1 MEMNLGYA
9 RKSKHA
15 YDRKTEPSHV
25 KFWPVYI
32 CFTIFGI
39 LIPFCKPEIKI
50 SSLLLSIV
58 LAAVIGILMVNLL
71 VMILRSGNRGLDAEN
86 SSFAHEAVGT
96 GMLFMIPFTVLA
108 ILAQLLLSWN
118 AVMPFASAAIM
129 TASATA
135 GTEVMK
141 KGARGLKNILMPSII
156 AFVFSTGWMML
167 AGILP

>member
-1 MEMNLGYA
+1 ML
-9 RKSKHA
+9 
-15 YDRKTEPSHV
+15 
-25 KFWPVYI
+25 F
-32 CFTIFGI
+32 
-39 LIPFCKPEIKI
+39 
-50 SSLLLSIV
+50 
-58 LAAVIGILMVNLL
+58 
-71 VMILRSGNRGLDAEN
+71 NRGNQALYAEN
-86 SSFAHEAVGT
+86 NQFAQEAVGT

-108 ILAQLLLSWN
+108 ILAQLLLGWN

-141 KGARGLKNILMPSII
+141 KGAQGIKNILIPSFL